1 MLNRYKIIYKK
12 NGMLFHEYRK
22 ANNIEEIS
30 RYVRERKGYDAL
42 LVYVRKEEEKHDA
55 E

>member
-1 MLNRYKIIYKK
+1 MLNRYKIIFKK
-12 NGMLFHEYRK
+12 KGIRYHEHIK
-22 ANNIEEIS
+22 AKNIDDLAFRV
-30 RYVRERKGYDAL
+30 RYQYGDDVL